1 MMPSAAGQHHMSRP
15 ALTAGGT
22 RHMVRAEVSEVELA
36 AGKSEVNL
44 HALCLLKI
52 VLGPTP

>member
-1 MMPSAAGQHHMSRP
+1 MSHP
-15 ALTAGGT
+15 PTAIT
-22 RHMVRAEVSEVELA
+22 TCHYRRHPVCAEVSEVELA

-44 HALCLLKI
+44 HGLCLLKS

>member
-1 MMPSAAGQHHMSRP
+1 MSSADGHHHVSLPEAHGVCGGLGQ
-15 ALTAGGT
+15 
-22 RHMVRAEVSEVELA
+22 VELA

-44 HALCLLKI
+44 HGLCLLKI

>member
-1 MMPSAAGQHHMSRP
+1 MSHPPTRAADGHITTCHYR
-15 ALTAGGT
+15 
-22 RHMVRAEVSEVELA
+22 RHTVCAEVSEVELA